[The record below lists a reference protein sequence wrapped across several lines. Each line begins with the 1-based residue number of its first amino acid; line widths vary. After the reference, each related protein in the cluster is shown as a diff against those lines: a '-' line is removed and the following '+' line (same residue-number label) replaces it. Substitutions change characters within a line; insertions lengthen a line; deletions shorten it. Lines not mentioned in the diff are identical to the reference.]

1 MGGDALQQYH
11 RGLGKNFYPHSRMGI
26 DSWPMRCWITWRNF
40 YPRSRMGSD
49 QVCNPACGLQ
59 HISIHAPAWGA
70 TGEIFNACGD
80 AGKFLSTLPHGERL
94 RCVYPSLD
102 VRIFLST
109 LPHGERQMALRG
121 GFKTAQISI
130 YAPAWGATECAGDG
144 YGRYRHFYP
153 RPPHGER
160 LMMRNLHPS
169 ADEISIHAPA
179 WGATRDRPDT
189 HTTSHIS
196 IHALAWGATNIP
208 QCAFP
213 TLLFLSTPP
222 RGERPSSQY
231 APTSPYTISIHAP
244 RGERPASRSGGSS
257 TGNFY
262 PRPRV
267 GSDGITAATGPQYGF
282 LSTPP
287 RGERPF
293 RWGC

>member
-1 MGGDALQQYH
+1 
-11 RGLGKNFYPHSRMGI
+11 
-26 DSWPMRCWITWRNF
+26 
-40 YPRSRMGSD
+40 
-49 QVCNPACGLQ
+49 
-59 HISIHAPAWGA
+59 
-70 TGEIFNACGD
+70 
-80 AGKFLSTLPHGERL
+80 
-94 RCVYPSLD
+94 
-102 VRIFLST
+102 
-109 LPHGERQMALRG
+109 
-121 GFKTAQISI
+121 
-130 YAPAWGATECAGDG
+130 
-144 YGRYRHFYP
+144 
-153 RPPHGER
+153 
-160 LMMRNLHPS
+160 MMRNLHPS

-287 RGERPF
+287 RGERRFYRFSLPRTVQF
-293 RWGC
+293 LSTPPRGERLRNPTMRS

>member
-1 MGGDALQQYH
+1 MQQYH

-80 AGKFLSTLPHGERL
+80 AGKFLSTLPHGER
-94 RCVYPSLD
+94 
-102 VRIFLST
+102 
-109 LPHGERQMALRG
+109 QMALRG

-179 WGATRDRPDT
+179 WGATPECGPAGGPDP
-189 HTTSHIS
+189 IS
-196 IHALAWGATNIP
+196 IHAPAWGATNSIK
-208 QCAFP
+208 
-213 TLLFLSTPP
+213 
-222 RGERPSSQY
+222 Y
-231 APTSPYTISIHAP
+231 A
-244 RGERPASRSGGSS
+244 
-257 TGNFY
+257 N
-262 PRPRV
+262 
-267 GSDGITAATGPQYGF
+267 
-282 LSTPP
+282 
-287 RGERPF
+287 PF
-293 RWGC
+293 Q